1 MPIRAFGAAGDAVCA
16 YARAME
22 FVEFTVRSAGAGDV
36 DALCAAGVEAMN
48 WTGEVRFTL
57 EDYLSQPKL
66 SRYLDG
72 WPRGGDIGVVA
83 ETSVGT
89 PVGAAWCRFL
99 PADDARYGF
108 VRDDIPELTI
118 GVQSGHRGAG
128 IGTAL
133 LEGLLAEAAAR
144 SIHAVSL
151 SVEDGNRARA
161 LYERVGFRKVGRNG
175 GSDTLL
181 LDLPGDSSAG

>member
-1 MPIRAFGAAGDAVCA
+1 MLGRMDFVEYTVRAADAGDI
-16 YARAME
+16 
-22 FVEFTVRSAGAGDV
+22 
-36 DALCAAGVEAMN
+36 DALRAAGVEAMN
-48 WTGEVRFTL
+48 WTGEARFTL

-66 SRYLDG
+66 SRYLEG
-72 WPRGGDIGVVA
+72 WPRGGDVGVVA
-83 ETSVGT
+83 ETAAGT

-99 PADDARYGF
+99 AADDAGYGF

-118 GVQSGHRGAG
+118 GVQPGHRGAG

-133 LEGLLAEAAAR
+133 LEGLLGEAAAR
-144 SIHAVSL
+144 SIPAISL

-161 LYERVGFRKVGRNG
+161 LYERLGFRTVGRNG

-181 LDLPGDSSAG
+181 LELPRNPGTA

>member
-99 PADDARYGF
+99 PADDAGYGF

-118 GVQSGHRGAG
+118 GVQPGHRGAG

-144 SIHAVSL
+144 SIHAISL

-181 LDLPGDSSAG
+181 LELPRN